1 MKGKLY
7 LKIDG
12 KNFKRNLIKQTKREA
27 VKAKLQLVKQGYCTR
42 VKTIRDNG
50 HTRYRVYTCKR

>member
-12 KNFKRNLIKQTKREA
+12 KKFKRKITKRTKADA

-42 VKTIRDNG
+42 VKSIKEKG
-50 HTRYRVYTCKR
+50 HTRYRIYTCKK

>member
-12 KNFKRNLIKQTKREA
+12 KNFKRKLIERTQRDA
-27 VKAKLQLVKQGYCTR
+27 VKAKLKLVKQGYCTR
-42 VKTIRDNG
+42 VKSIKDKG
-50 HTRYRVYTCKR
+50 HTRYRIYACKR